1 LVDLTLSWVLLAYGL
16 FAAAVESVWDRDEM
30 QIALGAESVLLA
42 LVGFLWAGERRALGW
57 ALITSGIAAPLVLYG
72 SARLYWDDVDFFAS
86 DVILPAIALGGAIGV
101 PLIAIGVFT
110 LRRAR
115 SAPPRP
121 DPWWFRPLRWAI
133 QGGLLIVILA
143 FRQGSWDG
151 GIPLVYLGGAL
162 ALTSLLVALPRRF
175 AVTRRGVGTLLLV
188 LGLAALLVIGVAA
201 GLVGSHM
208 SGDEAA
214 VGLVPAALVAA
225 IGAVLIRSGP
235 SRRSATAPAQPG
247 RGDDH
252 HVDPGAVE
260 GAFMDTLHNTP
271 NAN

>member
-1 LVDLTLSWVLLAYGL
+1 
-16 FAAAVESVWDRDEM
+16 
-30 QIALGAESVLLA
+30 
-42 LVGFLWAGERRALGW
+42 
-57 ALITSGIAAPLVLYG
+57 
-72 SARLYWDDVDFFAS
+72 
-86 DVILPAIALGGAIGV
+86 
-101 PLIAIGVFT
+101 
-110 LRRAR
+110 
-115 SAPPRP
+115 
-121 DPWWFRPLRWAI
+121 
-133 QGGLLIVILA
+133 
-143 FRQGSWDG
+143 
-151 GIPLVYLGGAL
+151 
-162 ALTSLLVALPRRF
+162 
-175 AVTRRGVGTLLLV
+175 
-188 LGLAALLVIGVAA
+188 
-201 GLVGSHM
+201 M